1 VSFKVLI
8 FCEGFFAY
16 DTFVWFPAFMRIVMN
31 VQPLS
36 SLVSLSAKST
46 LVKLLTRMDHVV
58 PFKQAI
64 SGKFLVAVLKIAQ
77 KRSISSVTADMYFK
91 ITGLLKFLQAI

>member
-1 VSFKVLI
+1 
-8 FCEGFFAY
+8 
-16 DTFVWFPAFMRIVMN
+16 MRIVMN

-58 PFKQAI
+58 PFKLAI